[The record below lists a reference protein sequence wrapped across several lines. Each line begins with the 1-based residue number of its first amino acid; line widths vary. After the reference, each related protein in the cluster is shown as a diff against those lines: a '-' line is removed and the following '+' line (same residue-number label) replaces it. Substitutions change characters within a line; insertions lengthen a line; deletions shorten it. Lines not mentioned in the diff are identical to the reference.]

1 MNTFVARALVLVLLS
16 AGVVWAADNSPLP
29 KEALEAKTIFLVNR
43 AHNVKMENGADK
55 ALTKWGRF
63 KRTDDEESAD
73 IILVFTKGEPLSG
86 NSEQKKK
93 DDGSCCDTSYSL
105 SFSSKYMMK
114 AYLKGKQTAF
124 FSQECGGEDCINEF
138 RKKFPR

>member
-1 MNTFVARALVLVLLS
+1 MNPFVARVLALFLLS
-16 AGVVWAADNSPLP
+16 AGSLWAVDNSPLP
-29 KEALEAKTIFLVNR
+29 KEALAAKTVFIVNR
-43 AHNVKMENGADK
+43 AHNVKMEAGADK

-73 IILVFTKGEPLSG
+73 IVLVFAKGEPLSG
-86 NSEQKKK
+86 NSEKKNK

-105 SFSSKYMMK
+105 SFSSKYTMK